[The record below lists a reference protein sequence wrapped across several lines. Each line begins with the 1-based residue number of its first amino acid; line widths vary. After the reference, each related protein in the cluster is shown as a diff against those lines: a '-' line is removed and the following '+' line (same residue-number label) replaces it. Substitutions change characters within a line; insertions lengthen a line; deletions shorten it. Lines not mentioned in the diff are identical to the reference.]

1 MNSDEIWNVLKKLKI
16 ETPPDYGVCDKR
28 NFFDE
33 WYLDSKSLRNIAEE
47 QLGVHSTEQRLKN
60 MTRGDINT
68 AAKMYT
74 YLHTCPYDPPLR
86 QWLKYWIIF
95 YNDLFKTQNPNK
107 IILTLNRMMKMNTP
121 QLKDDRI
128 RAEKLFKRVIKL
140 FPLKFEEIQSMLP
153 GDLSN
158 TSYKGNTG
166 TLSLEPEG
174 MPSLLL
180 CIMCSVSVL

>member
-1 MNSDEIWNVLKKLKI
+1 MNLDEIWNVLKKLKI

-68 AAKMYT
+68 AAKMYM
-74 YLHTCPYDPPLR
+74 YLHACPYDPPLR

-128 RAEKLFKRVIKL
+128 RAEKLFKRVVKL

-158 TSYKGNTG
+158 MSSYKGSTG
-166 TLSLEPEG
+166 TLNLEPEG
-174 MPSLLL
+174 MPS
-180 CIMCSVSVL
+180 CCFA